1 MSLAAEPR
9 GENVLVLFPAVP
21 VEMGEIS
28 LCGFQ
33 ELVHDHAYSDCK
45 TQGVF
50 KY

>member
-1 MSLAAEPR
+1 M
-9 GENVLVLFPAVP
+9 LVLFPAVP

-33 ELVHDHAYSDCK
+33 ELVYDRACSDRK